1 MVISDT
7 TYRTGIVQLL
17 EDLTSTQSATSSSYP
32 IAVKI
37 RDINLAFDDYQN
49 IVKKVSGTWQA
60 DDSNHTKY
68 PNMKFNLV
76 SGQVDYNFT
85 EDEQGN
91 QVQDIYRV
99 ECMMADGTWKL
110 LTPIDEMR
118 ETDAISTIESQTGT
132 PSEYWKTSN
141 GIFLKV
147 ASNYS
152 QTNGIR
158 MFFTR
163 SPNYFTVEDA
173 TTGTKEPGIPNG
185 HHRYLALKPAF
196 WYWMPKDTARA
207 NIYMAELNKLE
218 ELIKDDFSQR
228 VRDEKPRLGV
238 KQESTK

>member
-1 MVISDT
+1 MVISKVSD
-7 TYRTGIVQLL
+7 RTGIIQFL
-17 EDLTSTQSATSSSYP
+17 ERETGTQNVSAYTTA
-32 IAVKI
+32 IKLV
-37 RDINLAFDDYQN
+37 DINLAFDDYQSL
-49 IVKKVSGTWQA
+49 VKKVSGTWQA

-99 ECMMADGTWKL
+99 ECMMPDGTWKL
-110 LTPIDEMR
+110 LTAIDEMK
-118 ETDAISTIESQTGT
+118 ETEAISSIEAKTGV
-132 PSEYWKTSN
+132 PSEYWKTAN

-163 SPNYFTVEDA
+163 SPNYFTAADVTAE
-173 TTGTKEPGIPNG
+173 TKEPGIPNG
-185 HHRYLALKPAF
+185 HHKYLFWKPAY
-196 WYWMPKDTARA
+196 WYWMPIDTAKA
-207 NIYMAELNKLE
+207 NTYKVLVDEL
-218 ELIKDDFSQR
+218 ELAIKDDVSQR
-228 VRDEKPRLGV
+228 VRDERPRMSV
-238 KQESTK
+238 RQESNR